1 VVYKLA
7 NDDHMVSTPL
17 KNMKV
22 SWDDCSLYI
31 YMETFKKHVPN
42 HQPDGNMAFQ
52 AGPGFKFN
60 DGLTKVQVFQ
70 SFLQINTETLTVSLF
85 ATSLLVMSSSLQK
98 KT

>member
-1 VVYKLA
+1 
-7 NDDHMVSTPL
+7 
-17 KNMKV
+17 
-22 SWDDCSLYI
+22 
-31 YMETFKKHVPN
+31 METFKKHVPN

-98 KT
+98 KHKPDVKSQNAKKCFG